1 MPRREPIPADDA
13 DGAGRIQTVTD
24 NLVDAAR
31 DDGAGAWQT
40 ALAVILPY
48 IRGTLMVAGLFR
60 LIDSIKAFPDR
71 RSNRL
76 ILHILVVVLAVLVL
90 GPFLWLLRVSFAKS
104 TAASGHEGR
113 AQPPGPT
120 DRFLGKS
127 RPWPKL
133 QAAAPAPG
141 TDLHFVACWLLH
153 PTRSGHSLSR
163 SNASTRGGHCCNGY
177 SMTSSARASSA
188 GGTVTPST
196 FAVRRLTTSEYFV
209 GCCTGRS
216 AGLVPC
222 RMRST

>member
-104 TAASGHEGR
+104 TAASGHEEETPSSGPSVGSRLSKPTPAGR
-113 AQPPGPT
+113 SATSQM
-120 DRFLGKS
+120 RRKRS
-127 RPWPKL
+127 C
-133 QAAAPAPG
+133 PA
-141 TDLHFVACWLLH
+141 
-153 PTRSGHSLSR
+153 
-163 SNASTRGGHCCNGY
+163 
-177 SMTSSARASSA
+177 TSSAGRTRHCRPCLQIKGSPHAEPA
-188 GGTVTPST
+188 LPI
-196 FAVRRLTTSEYFV
+196 VRPGSQS
-209 GCCTGRS
+209 GC
-216 AGLVPC
+216 VP
-222 RMRST
+222 